1 MSDTTSVVL
10 ITGPSGSGKTTVL
23 HALEDMGWF
32 CMDNLPVVLLPKVI
46 ELASPQKPRIA
57 VVVDAREPQYIAQAP
72 HVLAQLEASGTRTQ
86 VLFLDASD
94 PTLIQRFSETR
105 RRHPLANSSV
115 SLADAF
121 RHERALLEE
130 LQQHASTILTDGLT
144 VHDLKRDIQAR
155 FSSAD
160 TKSMHIRTTSFGFK
174 HGQIS
179 PADLVFDVRFVSNP
193 FFIPELKPLCG
204 LDDACAAYVIE
215 RPETQEFLQHLLPM
229 LSALIPRYRAEGK
242 AYLTIAFGCTGGR
255 HRSVAIAEH
264 VGAILKKGDSDVDIL
279 HRDRAH
285 WPPTSGIGK

>member
-1 MSDTTSVVL
+1 MSDNTSVVL

-72 HVLAQLEASGTRTQ
+72 HVLAQLEASGTGTQ

-94 PTLIQRFSETR
+94 ATLIQRFSETR
-105 RRHPLANSSV
+105 RRHPLAHGSI

-121 RHERALLEE
+121 KQERLLLDE
-130 LQQHASTILTDGLT
+130 LQQHACTIRTDGLT
-144 VHDLKRDIQAR
+144 VHDLKRDIQSR
-155 FSSAD
+155 FSSSD
-160 TKSMHIRTTSFGFK
+160 TKSMNIRTTSFGFK

-204 LDDACAAYVIE
+204 LDEACAEYVIQRE
-215 RPETQEFLQHLLPM
+215 ETQEFIGHLMPM
-229 LSALIPRYRAEGK
+229 LHALIPRYRAEGK

-255 HRSVAIAEH
+255 HRSVAISEY
-264 VGAILKKGDSDVDIL
+264 VGALLKEGDGEVEIL
-279 HRDRAH
+279 HRDRGH